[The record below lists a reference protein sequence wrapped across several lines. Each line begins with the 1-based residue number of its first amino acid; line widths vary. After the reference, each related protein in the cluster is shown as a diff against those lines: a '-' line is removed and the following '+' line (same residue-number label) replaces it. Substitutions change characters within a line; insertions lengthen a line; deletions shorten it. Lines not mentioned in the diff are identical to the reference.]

1 MILPQSPLSRLTLAA
16 LGTLLGVQ
24 AVQAEPVIDASSAA
38 AVISGPATPSS
49 WTYPGYINSSSNAS
63 DADGNAYG
71 YAFANTSGAYA
82 VNSSAEGKGNA
93 QAHSQFAFRFENLSG
108 IAQHYTL
115 SFRIYGG
122 YLDTY
127 AYRDLLAGET
137 MSVSYAAS
145 IKTQLG
151 GVGGWTSVFS
161 SSATLN
167 RDANGSTLT
176 RSGVALTG
184 SDADVSDHSYSWS
197 NDYYAVNLGVV
208 GAGDFIDVLA
218 ELDNNAVADVGIYSF
233 GGGECNGYGDGW
245 DGYGGCYGNY
255 FAGRASSFYGDP
267 LEIDT
272 DPLAFAV
279 TAVPAPQDLPEPA
292 GLALVGLAAGAAAL
306 ARRRRSDA

>member
-16 LGTLLGVQ
+16 LGVLLGVQ
-24 AVQAEPVIDASSAA
+24 AAQAEPVIDASSAA
-38 AVISGPATPSS
+38 AVISGPATPSI
-49 WTYPGYINSSSNAS
+49 WTAPGYINSGSWAG
-63 DADGNAYG
+63 DADGNASG
-71 YAFANTSGAYA
+71 YAFASSTGAYA
-82 VNSSAEGKGNA
+82 VSSSAEGKGNA
-93 QAHSQFAFRFENLSG
+93 QAHSQFAFRFENLTG

-122 YLDTY
+122 YIDTS

-137 MSVSYAAS
+137 LSVAYGAS
-145 IKTQLG
+145 IKSQLG
-151 GVGGWTSVFS
+151 GVGGWNTLFS

-167 RDANGSTLT
+167 RDASGSTLT

-197 NDYYAVNLGVV
+197 NDYYAVDLGVV
-208 GAGDFIDVLA
+208 AAGGFVDVLA
-218 ELDNNAVADVGIYSF
+218 EVDNNAMADVGIYSF

-255 FAGRASSFYGDP
+255 FAGRAASFYGDP
-267 LEIDT
+267 LEIDA

-279 TAVPAPQDLPEPA
+279 TAVPAQDVPEPA
-292 GLALVGLAAGAAAL
+292 GLALVGVAAGAAAF
-306 ARRRRSDA
+306 ARRRRNDD